1 MLGRTRPLREAR
13 EASCAPTTVSN
24 PNGEQSR
31 HVMRPSCEESLQDT
45 ATTKWYLRCHHIG
58 GNEDSTLVV
67 YTAHNLLVGH
77 SEGLCC
83 HANQGEQTKS
93 INYSAFHGYTSR
105 SSEWHRSTSGNSSG
119 VLANSKYGLEPT
131 TAEANAIHEP
141 TANGLTA
148 LTPTP
153 GSRLLS
159 RAGPYIAHLE
169 SQYSWAQARTLPHS
183 KGSRPTGMEA
193 PHCFATQQPPT

>member
-1 MLGRTRPLREAR
+1 
-13 EASCAPTTVSN
+13 
-24 PNGEQSR
+24 
-31 HVMRPSCEESLQDT
+31 MRPSCEESLQDT

-105 SSEWHRSTSGNSSG
+105 SSEWHRSTSGNKSAQFWIAHPLAAGLSSG
-119 VLANSKYGLEPT
+119 KSTKV
-131 TAEANAIHEP
+131 IIQ
-141 TANGLTA
+141 
-148 LTPTP
+148 
-153 GSRLLS
+153 R
-159 RAGPYIAHLE
+159 
-169 SQYSWAQARTLPHS
+169 
-183 KGSRPTGMEA
+183 
-193 PHCFATQQPPT
+193 